1 MLMKEE
7 QNNAVGSGEEACATP
22 IDATPWSTLGLLVFL
37 RTYSRPKRNGTQE
50 QFNECVDRV
59 IKATDTQLR
68 CAFTEEEKSRLRHYI
83 LALKGTVAG
92 RFLWQLGT
100 PTVDKLG
107 LASLQNCWMVA
118 VDNMEAFCFAFD
130 KLMLGG
136 GVGFSIRREHVK
148 QLPKVRTDFI
158 KPVRRDSKDADF
170 IVPDTREGWIELL
183 RQTLGTAL
191 EPSRKPCRTYSTQ
204 LVRGKGESIKG
215 FGGISSGAEP
225 LCRGLEQIGEILEG
239 RKGTHLTTVD
249 CLDIMNIIGSIVV
262 SGNVRRSAQIAI
274 GDADD
279 IPFIMAKRWDLGS
292 IPPWRSNSNNSVVC
306 SDISE
311 LPDEFWE
318 GYQGNGECYGLINL
332 ELCRKIG
339 RLGDTAYPDPKIIG
353 VNPCAE
359 IALENGEPCC
369 LAEIFLPNVDS
380 LEELLDITKLLYR
393 INKHSL
399 GLPAHDATTQEV
411 VARNLRMGIGVTGY
425 LQATEEQ
432 RKWLPKVYSE
442 LRLYDKEYSGELNV
456 PESIKLTTQKP
467 SGTLSLLP
475 GVTPGCHPAFATY
488 MIRRIRISSDSPL
501 VEICRKHGYHIEPVR
516 YFDGSED
523 KSTSVISFPFSYPEG
538 TPVADE
544 LSAIDQ
550 LEVVRRVQRDW
561 SDNAV
566 SCTIYYGLEELPAIK
581 KYLKK
586 NYTDNF
592 KSVSFL
598 LRQEHGFDQAPLEK
612 ISKEVFDE
620 MVKTTTKITEVN
632 YQVDQFEDAEDCVG
646 GACPIK

>member
-1 MLMKEE
+1 
-7 QNNAVGSGEEACATP
+7 
-22 IDATPWSTLGLLVFL
+22 
-37 RTYSRPKRNGTQE
+37 
-50 QFNECVDRV
+50 
-59 IKATDTQLR
+59 
-68 CAFTEEEKSRLRHYI
+68 
-83 LALKGTVAG
+83 
-92 RFLWQLGT
+92 
-100 PTVDKLG
+100 
-107 LASLQNCWMVA
+107 
-118 VDNMEAFCFAFD
+118 
-130 KLMLGG
+130 
-136 GVGFSIRREHVK
+136 
-148 QLPKVRTDFI
+148 
-158 KPVRRDSKDADF
+158 
-170 IVPDTREGWIELL
+170 
-183 RQTLGTAL
+183 
-191 EPSRKPCRTYSTQ
+191 
-204 LVRGKGESIKG
+204 
-215 FGGISSGAEP
+215 
-225 LCRGLEQIGEILEG
+225 
-239 RKGTHLTTVD
+239 
-249 CLDIMNIIGSIVV
+249 
-262 SGNVRRSAQIAI
+262 
-274 GDADD
+274 
-279 IPFIMAKRWDLGS
+279 
-292 IPPWRSNSNNSVVC
+292 
-306 SDISE
+306 
-311 LPDEFWE
+311 
-318 GYQGNGECYGLINL
+318 
-332 ELCRKIG
+332 
-339 RLGDTAYPDPKIIG
+339 
-353 VNPCAE
+353 
-359 IALENGEPCC
+359 
-369 LAEIFLPNVDS
+369 
-380 LEELLDITKLLYR
+380 
-393 INKHSL
+393 
-399 GLPAHDATTQEV
+399 
-411 VARNLRMGIGVTGY
+411 MGIGVTGY